1 MQKLYFFDEDIE
13 KVLRQIEC
21 QYSYIPV
28 VAYVRLY
35 EKYKSLVDDENILH
49 ELEKYFQNMFICD
62 DEEYLKN
69 QRRFIEVFNE
79 LTYHLPRGY
88 DYEFSNARELKKR

>member
-1 MQKLYFFDEDIE
+1 MKLT
-13 KVLRQIEC
+13 
-21 QYSYIPV
+21 YSWIPV

-35 EKYKSLVDDENILH
+35 EKYKSLVDDEEILQ

-62 DEEYLKN
+62 NEEYLKN
-69 QRRFIEVFNE
+69 KMRFEDVFSD

-88 DYEFSNARELKKR
+88 DYEFSNARKLKK